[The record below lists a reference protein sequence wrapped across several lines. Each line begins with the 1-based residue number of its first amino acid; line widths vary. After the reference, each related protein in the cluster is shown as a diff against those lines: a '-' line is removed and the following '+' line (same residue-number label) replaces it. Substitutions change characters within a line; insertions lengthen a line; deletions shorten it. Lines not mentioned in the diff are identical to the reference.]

1 MRTGLR
7 SLVWGLSPDLGQGW
21 KILIDMKTEDNSGV
35 LILRQPSSCAAKGG
49 R

>member
-7 SLVWGLSPDLGQGW
+7 SPVSGLSPDLGQGW
-21 KILIDMKTEDNSGV
+21 KILINVKTEDNSGV
-35 LILRQPSSCAAKGG
+35 LVLGQPSSCAAKGG